1 MSWVSHMETV
11 NGVLRTWDYD
21 SVGRTELKPSVP
33 TPAPHRQCRVA
44 RNCNPGSWEV
54 VEARTLKVQGHL
66 QLQINVEV
74 SLSYMR
80 PDRKENTQNLTPVA
94 SCFPSLEFS
103 QGCGGD
109 FQGP

>member
-44 RNCNPGSWEV
+44 KNCNPGFWEV
-54 VEARTLKVQGHL
+54 VEARALKVQGHL
-66 QLQINVEV
+66 QLQINVKV
-74 SLSYMR
+74 SLSYVR
-80 PDRKENTQNLTPVA
+80 PGLKENTKSNSSSFL
-94 SCFPSLEFS
+94 FPES
-103 QGCGGD
+103 
-109 FQGP
+109 